1 MCSVVC
7 LSIFECKQPAS
18 VVYKVW
24 VKCHFLF
31 KNGTSRPS
39 GTVNCGGTAGR
50 SSERRFWLTWE
61 TQTVYV
67 CGVYHWKSMKVQ
79 GVRSWTALYFV
90 VRGHPVSLESFIFGR
105 VTQCLWTKNEGP
117 GTDDPFYSRLL
128 SGPVWIL
135 IGKSYLHV
143 FVFSFQEAFKNQ
155 NVVGFL
161 GQSKV
166 HLLSVCLIR
175 AILPRTWVDKGTSVF
190 GKL

>member
-18 VVYKVW
+18 VVYNVW

-67 CGVYHWKSMKVQ
+67 CGVYHWKSMNVQ

-90 VRGHPVSLESFIFGR
+90 VRGHPVSLWSPLSLGESRSVSGLKMKGLELMTLFTPGFCWARSGYWL
-105 VTQCLWTKNEGP
+105 VNLTCMSLYFLSKKHLKTKM
-117 GTDDPFYSRLL
+117 L
-128 SGPVWIL
+128 
-135 IGKSYLHV
+135 
-143 FVFSFQEAFKNQ
+143 
-155 NVVGFL
+155 
-161 GQSKV
+161 
-166 HLLSVCLIR
+166 
-175 AILPRTWVDKGTSVF
+175 
-190 GKL
+190 